1 MVLRVRGLKRML
13 LMHCLLI
20 SFAVRIVH
28 SVGFIARP
36 SVLHRRRNLKATAP
50 MNQMSTSRKRMSQ
63 LLHAVLINAVR
74 SMAATG
80 TACPAGQYRPSTAS
94 DIADCTDV
102 LIMSRHAVLVNTVR
116 SKMAPAP
123 VFDAAGAQ
131 LLLQCTMLQLL
142 LLLQCTM
149 LQALVKKNKE
159 HSKSTWIPERFLR
172 CRCKKKQVC
181 DLS

>member
-1 MVLRVRGLKRML
+1 ML

-28 SVGFIARP
+28 SLGFIVRP

-63 LLHAVLINAVR
+63 LLHAGLINAVR

-102 LIMSRHAVLVNTVR
+102 PTDTACGVGQYRAIENDTVTR
-116 SKMAPAP
+116 T
-123 VFDAAGAQ
+123 AGVDSAGGCSCCCYERGTKTDGRNQ
-131 LLLQCTMLQLL
+131 SQTG
-142 LLLQCTM
+142 
-149 LQALVKKNKE
+149 
-159 HSKSTWIPERFLR
+159 ERFAFQGTLQVNGACRKADSPRFFLPRGHR
-172 CRCKKKQVC
+172 C
-181 DLS
+181 LNT